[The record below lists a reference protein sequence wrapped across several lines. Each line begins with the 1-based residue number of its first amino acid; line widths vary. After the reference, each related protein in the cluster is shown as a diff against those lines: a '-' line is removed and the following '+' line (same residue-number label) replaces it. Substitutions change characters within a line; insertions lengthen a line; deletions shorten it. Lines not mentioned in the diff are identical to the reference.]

1 MNTIKKLFYAL
12 LALPILLT
20 GCDKNFDEINS
31 SPNATTK
38 VPTPYV
44 MTYAQRQL
52 GYNTFDVWNSGRQSL
67 LGAQYWAQRN
77 YTSEDRYIFRQ
88 ETTNA
93 FSRNTY
99 FNLQNFQ
106 DIINLNTNDDT
117 KAAMTVYGDNAV
129 QIATSRLMI
138 IWAIEMLAETF
149 GDVPYTEALQIGTL
163 LQPKYD
169 KQSTLFPK
177 LLADAKTAVD
187 ALKTASNG
195 WVQGDV
201 MFDGDIDKWIK
212 FGNSLRLRLVVRQSN
227 VKSDWKTVAKAI
239 IAEGVMESNDDNA
252 LIQFTGPGAPNEA
265 PLYNGF
271 IVGKRNDFTLT
282 KQFVGLLSGVN
293 DTDKGF
299 TNPFLGLEDP
309 RFKIYIG
316 ATNYDV
322 GRTMGV
328 PYGMSDADTKQ
339 FVASNTA
346 KVISLYRLPS
356 PQIIQASFWS
366 VFLDYPTVAFMISEV
381 NDWDRGA
388 FEDAVKASFA
398 QWGENAVEDYPL
410 SLSPTDAYADKQYK
424 DLVKKYVD
432 SVMVRFDAATTEG
445 KKEIV
450 LTQKYMHLFT
460 QGFEAWSEYR
470 RTGYPK
476 SIVKPGEK
484 TNGTITFVTANP
496 TGTDIVPRLKY
507 DSNEYTLNKANVEAA
522 ATSIGGDTYATKL
535 WWAK

>member
-20 GCDKNFDEINS
+20 GCDKNFDEINAN
-31 SPNATTK
+31 PNATTQ

-52 GYNTFDVWNSGRQSL
+52 GSTLFDVWYSGRQSNL
-67 LGAQYWAQRN
+67 AAQHWSQRN

-88 ETTNA
+88 ETTNGYY
-93 FSRNTY
+93 RNTY
-99 FNLQNFQ
+99 FILQNFQ
-106 DIINLNTNDDT
+106 DIINLNTNADT

-129 QIATSRLMI
+129 QIATAKLMQ
-138 IWAIEMLAETF
+138 IWTIELLAETF
-149 GDVPYTEALQIGTL
+149 GDIPYTEALQIKAI

-201 MFDGDIDKWIK
+201 MFGGDIDKWIK

-252 LIQFTGPGAPNEA
+252 LIQYTGPGAPNEA
-265 PLYNGF
+265 PLFNGF
-271 IVGKRNDFTLT
+271 IVSKRNDFTLT
-282 KQFVGLLSGVN
+282 KQFVGLLRGVS

-316 ATNYDV
+316 AANYDV
-322 GRTMGV
+322 GRIMGV

-339 FVASNTA
+339 FVASNTS

-356 PQIIQASFWS
+356 PQVIQAAFWS
-366 VFLDYPTVAFMISEV
+366 VFLDYSTVSFMISEV

-388 FEDAVKASFA
+388 FENGLRASFE
-398 QWGENAVEDYPL
+398 QWGVNAANDFASATEYETL
-410 SLSPTDAYADKQYK
+410 ADAYVEGVLAK
-424 DLVKKYVD
+424 
-432 SVMVRFDAATTEG
+432 FDAATTEG

-484 TNGTITFVTANP
+484 TYGTITFVTSNP
-496 TGTDIVPRLKY
+496 TGTDIIPRLKY

>member
-20 GCDKNFDEINS
+20 GCDKNFDAINTN
-31 SPNATTK
+31 PNATTQ

-44 MTYAQRQL
+44 MSYAQRQL
-52 GYNTFDVWNSGRQSL
+52 GTLIFDVWNSGRQSNVA
-67 LGAQYWAQRN
+67 AQHWCQRN

-99 FNLQNFQ
+99 FVLQNFQ
-106 DIINLNTNDDT
+106 DIINLNTNADT
-117 KAAMTVYGDNAV
+117 KAAMSVYGDNAV
-129 QIATSRLMI
+129 QIASAKLMQ
-138 IWAIEMLAETF
+138 IWAIELLAETF
-149 GDVPYTEALQIGTL
+149 GDIPYTEAFKINEI

-169 KQSTLFPK
+169 KQSELFPK

-187 ALKTASNG
+187 ALKTAHNG
-195 WVQGDV
+195 WLQGDLL
-201 MFDGDIDKWIK
+201 FGGDIAQWIK

-252 LIQFTGPGAPNEA
+252 TIQYSGPGAPNEA
-265 PLYNGF
+265 PLFNGF
-271 IVGKRNDFTLT
+271 IVSKRNDFTLT
-282 KQFVGLLSGVN
+282 KQFVYLLRGIN
-293 DTDKGF
+293 DTDKGY
-299 TNPFLGLEDP
+299 TNPFAGLEDP
-309 RFKIYIG
+309 RFKLYIG

-322 GRTMGV
+322 GRIMGV

-356 PQIIQASFWS
+356 PLPIRADFWS
-366 VFLDYPTVAFMISEV
+366 VFLDYPTVAFMKCEV
-381 NDWDRGA
+381 NDWDRAA
-388 FEDAVKASFA
+388 FKDGLEASFA
-398 QWGENAVEDYPL
+398 QWGVNSKEDYPL
-410 SLSPTDAYADKQYK
+410 SLKADDEYADKQYA
-424 DLVKKYVD
+424 DLVDAYVAG
-432 SVMVRFDAATTEG
+432 VLAKFDAATTEG

-450 LTQKYMHLFT
+450 LTQKYMHLFC
-460 QGFEAWSEYR
+460 QSFEAWSEYR

-476 SIVKPGEK
+476 SIVKPGEA
-484 TNGTITFVTANP
+484 TNGTTTFVAANP
-496 TGTDIVPRLKY
+496 TGTDIVPRLLY
-507 DSNEYTLNKANVEAA
+507 DSNEYSLNKTNVEAA
-522 ATSIGGDTYATKL
+522 ATSIGGDKYNTKL